1 MAESSRSLEFPLT
14 DGIECHPAQGTVS
27 SRHLSFYFSSMRKVL
42 LVHTRA
48 LIPKTLTL
56 GILPP
61 SGPKHLAANLRS
73 ILSCILGHQKAS
85 RKASWYGGPYH
96 S

>member
-1 MAESSRSLEFPLT
+1 MVPSEGPCFSNHF
-14 DGIECHPAQGTVS
+14 
-27 SRHLSFYFSSMRKVL
+27 SFYFSSVRKVL

-48 LIPKTLTL
+48 LTPKTLTL

-61 SGPKHLAANLRS
+61 SGPKHLAANPRS
-73 ILSCILGHQKAS
+73 ILSCFLNHRKAS
-85 RKASWYGGPYH
+85 QKASWYGGPYH